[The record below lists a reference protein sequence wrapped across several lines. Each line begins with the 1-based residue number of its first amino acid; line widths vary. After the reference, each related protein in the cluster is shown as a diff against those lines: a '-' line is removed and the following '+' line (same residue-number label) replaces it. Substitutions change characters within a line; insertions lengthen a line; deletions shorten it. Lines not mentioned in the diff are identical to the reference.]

1 MEQNIKM
8 AECNKRFYIEI
19 LEKEKGEIIEKG
31 KGGKA
36 GTNSDDG
43 VGKWSTAHG
52 PNLALC
58 LFL

>member
-43 VGKWSTAHG
+43 VGK
-52 PNLALC
+52 
-58 LFL
+58 